1 VTEQDV
7 VVVGAGPYGL
17 SVATH
22 LRARGLR
29 TRIFGEPM
37 ETWHRH
43 MPAGMFLKSEGFASS
58 LSDPDDRWTLGRFC
72 AETGADYEDVGAP
85 VPLETFVSYGRWFAA
100 ESRCAPES
108 VRVQAIR
115 RRGQDFEIELA
126 GGELVS
132 SSAVVVATGV
142 SGLAHVPRDLVTLPA
157 ERLTH
162 SSAHVSFTA
171 FAGREVGVIGGG
183 QSALESAALLHEA
196 GARALVVQR
205 SPTVVW
211 AGRPPVPPVPLS
223 RRLRWPLSP
232 LGTGLRLVA
241 MFNLAPG
248 FRALPVGTRARLVR
262 ETLGP
267 AGAWWLRSRIEGSV
281 PILSGHRLS
290 AATASPDG
298 VRLELEASAG
308 RRLVEVEHVIAATGY
323 RVDLRRYDFLAAD
336 IAAGLREARGYP
348 QLSPWFESSQP
359 RLYFVGLPAALS
371 FGPVM
376 RFVCG
381 AELAARRVATHLA
394 RAGRRA
400 PNARR
405 TGITSGS
412 PLASPGGKTRGA

>member
-7 VVVGAGPYGL
+7 VVIGAGPYGL
-17 SVATH
+17 SVAAH
-22 LRARGLR
+22 LRSRGLR

-37 ETWHRH
+37 ETWRRH

-100 ESRCAPES
+100 ESRCAPENA
-108 VRVQAIR
+108 RVQAVR
-115 RRGQDFEIELA
+115 CRGPGFEVELA
-126 GGELVS
+126 GGETLS
-132 SSAVVVATGV
+132 AAAVVVATGV
-142 SGLAHVPRDLVTLPA
+142 SGLGHVPPELATLPP
-157 ERLTH
+157 ERMTH
-162 SSAHVSFTA
+162 SSEHTSFA
-171 FAGREVGVIGGG
+171 GFAGREVGVIGGG

-196 GARALVVQR
+196 GAHALVMQR
-205 SPTVVW
+205 GPEVVW
-211 AGRPPVPPVPLS
+211 AGRPPIAPVPLS

-248 FRALPVGTRARLVR
+248 FRALPLGTRDRLVR

-281 PILSGHRLS
+281 PVLTGQRLS

-298 VRLELEASAG
+298 VTLQFAAPAG
-308 RRLVEVEHVIAATGY
+308 RRVVEVDHVIAATGY
-323 RVDLRRYDFLAAD
+323 HVDLRRYDFLAAD
-336 IAAGLREARGYP
+336 VVARLNGARGYP
-348 QLSPWFESSQP
+348 RLSPWFESSLAG
-359 RLYFVGLPAALS
+359 LYFVGLPAALS

-381 AELAARRVATHLA
+381 ADVAARRVAHHLA

-400 PNARR
+400 PKAQR
-405 TGITSGS
+405 TSVTSV
-412 PLASPGGKTRGA
+412 PPFPSPGGKTRGA